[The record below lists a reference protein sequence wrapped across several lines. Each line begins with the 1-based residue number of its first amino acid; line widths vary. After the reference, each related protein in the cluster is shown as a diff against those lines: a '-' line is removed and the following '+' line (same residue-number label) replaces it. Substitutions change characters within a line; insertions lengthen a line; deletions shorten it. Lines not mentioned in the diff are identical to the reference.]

1 MNFSTVIEKYRK
13 QAFSEADK
21 GKRFER
27 LIKAY
32 FLTEPI
38 YKTEIKTVWLWD
50 EFPYRKDFGSG
61 KDLGIDLVAE
71 TTSGDY
77 WAIQCKCYAE
87 DAYIDK
93 PAIDT
98 FLSTSSKRFGNED
111 LMAKTF
117 SLRFFVAASRNF
129 SKAVEET
136 IIGQN
141 IPVRLIGLSNLENA
155 PVDWEALENGVHG
168 SLAVDNARSLME
180 HQQKAIDKFHE
191 HFQTYDRGR
200 LIMACGTG
208 KTFTSLRLAENEYP
222 NGLILFLVPSI
233 ALLGQSLAE
242 WATFAKAPLKA
253 ICICSDAE
261 VSRHKK
267 DKDDI
272 NSPLVDLAFPATTN
286 VPQIVQQFQIKRAEK
301 GGMTV
306 VFSTY
311 QSIERIAEAQKAIN
325 ADKAN
330 SCVFD
335 LIICDEAHRTTGY
348 SLKDN
353 ESAFQRVH
361 DNDFIQGK
369 KRLYMTA
376 TPRLYKLADEI
387 KNQIE
392 EKDAYLCSMDD
403 EALYGK
409 EVFRIGFGE
418 AVGKNLLSDYK
429 VLILTVKGSEIPAV
443 FQKTIANSNGE
454 IETDD
459 ISKLIGCINA
469 LSKRTIADEDLVKA
483 VDPGLMHT
491 AIAYCQSIEFAK
503 RYTQIFNQQKE
514 VFYDSLTAEEREN
527 VVYIDADHVNGSMG
541 ALDRQNKL
549 SWMKNTP
556 ASGNECRILTN
567 VRCLSEG
574 VDVPSLDAVIFLS
587 AKNSE
592 IDIVQ
597 SVGRVMRKPRNG
609 NKKYGYII
617 IPVVIPEGENPEEA
631 LEKSDAYKIIW
642 QICKALRAHD
652 DRFDS
657 KIAKLDLNKRK
668 GGTIIITDGI
678 GKGGGNSDDDS
689 NVFGGNGAEKQVQPE
704 FAFSYDNLKNLI
716 YAQLVKK
723 VGTRKYWE
731 LWAEDVAKVAERHI
745 NRITELVSTD
755 DEYKKAFNQFLAGLR
770 RNLNPSVSDKD
781 AVEMLAQHIITKPV
795 FEALFENYS
804 FVSHNPVSVSMQ
816 KMIDLL
822 NDEIPAKEAEMMARF
837 YKSIRERVE
846 GIDNAEGKQKVIVE
860 LYDKFFKAAFPK
872 IVEKL
877 GIVYTPVEVVDFII
891 NSVADVLKKEF
902 GRTIAD
908 ENVHILDPFTGTGT
922 FITRLLQSGLIPKE
936 DLYRKYQNELH
947 ANEIVLL
954 AYYIASINIENAFH
968 DAVGADDYTPFE
980 GICLTDTFQMTEPTN
995 NDNLPGDAFRTNSE
1009 RVEKQ
1014 KNAPIRI
1021 IIGNPPYSVGQKSAN
1036 DNSQNQKYP
1045 KLEQRVAETYVKETK
1060 SNNKNSLYNTYIK
1073 AFRWATDR
1081 LDDDCG
1087 IVAFITNS
1095 GWLDTNT
1102 ANGFRK
1108 CLEKEFDTIYVL
1120 NLLGGIK
1127 GKSGDIAKREGQNV
1141 FDIMTG
1147 VAITLLVKNKKGSE
1161 HKAQIYYYSVPLYQ
1175 DRKEKLAILANN
1187 KSVLNENLTF
1197 NTLNPDEHG
1206 DWIAHRNSIF
1216 STFISLGKK
1225 LSQKEMLLNNENTV
1239 FEPIYSNG
1247 LKTQRDPWCY
1257 NSSLLLLQENIR
1269 RTIEF
1274 YNSEC
1279 ERFHTST
1286 QNVPLQDFI
1295 ELNSAKGSW
1304 TTAWQESAK
1313 KNIKI
1318 KYDEN
1323 AFVTAIYRPF
1333 YKQHVYFSRPLNER
1347 VYQMPKLFPTPQHE
1361 NLIIAIPG
1369 LGERRGFCCLISNTI
1384 MDLNNFDGGTQC
1396 FPRYYYEKVDRE
1408 SLSLFDTADSEYKR
1422 KDGITDFIFQRCREM
1437 YGPKTSRDDIFY
1449 YVYGLLHSEDYRKTF
1464 ENDLKKELPRIP
1476 LVDEVSVFRAISKAG
1491 RELAELHLN
1500 YETQGEPDNILVN
1513 GENLIGNNYHVTKM
1527 VFGKRKDAQTGKMV
1541 NDPSVIIYNN
1551 QISIENIP
1559 AKAYDY
1565 VVNGKSAIEW
1575 IMEWYSISEDKK
1587 TGIVNDPNKWAE
1599 ETNNER
1605 YILTLLL
1612 SVIAV
1617 SCKTVDIVSKLPKLT
1632 F

>member
-32 FLTEPI
+32 FLTAPI
-38 YKTEIKTVWLWD
+38 YQTEIKTVWLWD

-71 TTSGDY
+71 TTSGDF

-98 FLSTSSKRFGNED
+98 FLSTSSKRFGNEE
-111 LMAKTF
+111 LIAKTF
-117 SLRFFVAASRNF
+117 SLRFFVATSRNF

-141 IPVRLIGLSNLENA
+141 IPVKLIGLETLENA

-168 SLAVDNARSLME
+168 SLAVDNTRSLME

-242 WATFAKAPLKA
+242 WATFAKDPLKA

-261 VSRHKK
+261 VSKHKK
-267 DKDDI
+267 DKDDV
-272 NSPLVDLAFPATTN
+272 NSPLVDLAFPASTN

-311 QSIERIAEAQKAIN
+311 QSIERIAEAQKVIN
-325 ADKAN
+325 ANFGN

-392 EKDAYLCSMDD
+392 EKDALLCSMDD

-418 AVGKNLLSDYK
+418 AVEKNLLSDYK
-429 VLILTVKGSEIPAV
+429 VLILTVKGSEIPAI
-443 FQKTIANSNGE
+443 FKQTIANSNGE

-483 VDPGLMHT
+483 VDPGVMHT
-491 AIAYCQSIEFAK
+491 AIAYCQNINYAK
-503 RYTQIFNQQKE
+503 HYTEIFNQQKE
-514 VFYDSLTAEEREN
+514 LYYESLTAEERES
-527 VVYIDADHVNGSMG
+527 VVYINSDHVNGSMG

-549 SWMKNTP
+549 SWLKNTP
-556 ASGNECRILTN
+556 TGGNECRLLTN

-592 IDIVQ
+592 IDVVQ

-617 IPVVIPEGENPEEA
+617 IPVVIPEGESPEDA
-631 LEKSDAYKIIW
+631 LDNSDCYKVVW
-642 QICKALRAHD
+642 HICKALRAHD

-657 KIAKLDLNKRK
+657 EIAKLDLNKRK
-668 GGTIIITDGI
+668 GGRFIITDGNTI
-678 GKGGGNSDDDS
+678 GKGGGSDDD
-689 NVFGGNGAEKQVQPE
+689 GNGSGNEKEKQVQPE
-704 FAFSYDNLKNLI
+704 LAFSYDNLPNLI

-731 LWAEDVAKVAERHI
+731 LWAKDVAKVAERHI

-770 RNLNPSVSDKD
+770 RILNPSVSDSE

-804 FVSHNPVSVSMQ
+804 FVSHNPVSSTMQ
-816 KMIDLL
+816 EMIDLL
-822 NDEIPAKEAEMMARF
+822 KDEIPANEAELMARF

-860 LYDKFFKAAFPK
+860 LYDKFFKSAFPK
-872 IVEKL
+872 VVEKL

-891 NSVADVLKKEF
+891 HSVADVLQKEF

-936 DLYRKYQNELH
+936 DLKRKYENELH

-980 GICLTDTFQMTEPTN
+980 GICLTDTFQMTEPKN
-995 NDNLPGDAFRTNSE
+995 SNDLPGDAFRTNSE

-1021 IIGNPPYSVGQKSAN
+1021 IIGNPPYSIGQKSAN

-1045 KLEQRVAETYVKETK
+1045 LLDTRVETTYA
-1060 SNNKNSLYNTYIK
+1060 NSSKAGLRKALYDPYIK

-1081 LDDDCG
+1081 LENRSG
-1087 IVAFITNS
+1087 IICFVSNA
-1095 GWLDTNT
+1095 GWIDGNALD
-1102 ANGFRK
+1102 GFRNS
-1108 CLEKEFDTIYVL
+1108 LEKEFSSIYVF
-1120 NLLGGIK
+1120 NLRGNQRTSGELSRKEGGKIFD
-1127 GKSGDIAKREGQNV
+1127 SGCRTPIS
-1141 FDIMTG
+1141 
-1147 VAITLLVKNKKGSE
+1147 ITLLVKQPKGE
-1161 HKAQIYYYSVPLYQ
+1161 QNGKAQIFYYEVADYMNRL
-1175 DRKEKLAILANN
+1175 EKLKLVKDFGSILN
-1187 KSVLNENLTF
+1187 SDIGLTQLTP
-1197 NTLNPDEHG
+1197 NEHG
-1206 DWIAHRNSIF
+1206 DWLNQRNDVFSTYIPVEPEKKFDDDSKTFF
-1216 STFISLGKK
+1216 STFAIGVATNRDAWAYNFSTEN
-1225 LSQKEMLLNNENTV
+1225 LSENMGRMIAFYNEQVHSYTEQKE
-1239 FEPIYSNG
+1239 SNRG
-1247 LKTQRDPWCY
+1247 LKVDEFIDTDPCKISWTV
-1257 NSSLLLLQENIR
+1257 NLKKDLEKQ
-1269 RTIEF
+1269 TIHEF
-1274 YNSEC
+1274 QK
-1279 ERFHTST
+1279 
-1286 QNVPLQDFI
+1286 QNVVC
-1295 ELNSAKGSW
+1295 SM
-1304 TTAWQESAK
+1304 
-1313 KNIKI
+1313 
-1318 KYDEN
+1318 
-1323 AFVTAIYRPF
+1323 YRPF
-1333 YKQHVYFSRPLNER
+1333 CQKRLYYNRNFVER
-1347 VYQMPKLFPTPQHE
+1347 
-1361 NLIIAIPG
+1361 PG
-1369 LGERRGFCCLISNTI
+1369 LSGRFFPKA
-1384 MDLNNFDGGTQC
+1384 DLPNMGICVSGIGGNKPFSVLMTDNVVDLQMQFNGQY
-1396 FPRYYYEKVDRE
+1396 FPRYYYEE
-1408 SLSLFDTADSEYKR
+1408 TENAPLSLFDTAEGEYKR
-1422 KDGITDFIFQRCREM
+1422 KDAITDFIFQRCREL

-1449 YVYGLLHSEDYRKTF
+1449 YVYGLLHSEDYRNAF
-1464 ENDLKKELPRIP
+1464 AADLKKMLPRIP
-1476 LVDEVSVFRAISKAG
+1476 LVNEVPTFRAISKAG

-1500 YETQGEPDNILVN
+1500 YETQPEPENILVN
-1513 GENLIGNNYHVTKM
+1513 GENMIGNDYRVSKM
-1527 VFGKRKDAQTGKMV
+1527 VFGKKKDAETGKMV
-1541 NDPSVIIYNN
+1541 NDPSVIIYNH
-1551 QISIENIP
+1551 QITIENIP
-1559 AKAYDY
+1559 SRAYDY
-1565 VVNGKSAIEW
+1565 IVNGKSAIEW
-1575 IMEWYSISEDKK
+1575 VMEWYSISEDKK

-1612 SVIAV
+1612 SIINV